1 MEPVTVSVD
10 ACLSKQ
16 SFDACK
22 RPGQK
27 VWWIKKVGSN
37 KMFVDIGRNNRA
49 DRPLKIRVEFPEPG
63 EYLVGCGPDAKEGG
77 IRAKITIGEPAA
89 KAEPKAQATATV
101 EATATP
107 EPAAPAKAE
116 PRAQATAT
124 VEATATPEPEKPAE
138 PASAKEPAAAA
149 RAEGR
154 KEIAATLKNI
164 EEGIMATVA
173 ALGLEKDG
181 VEGGKPSTN
190 DALDRL
196 EKSVRT
202 DISYQQHI
210 LCRIDEARVSGE
222 ESPDDMALLFVWRAV
237 QSLAAARRIIG

>member
-124 VEATATPEPEKPAE
+124 VEATATRSLKSRQSRHPQRSRQPRLGPKAGRRSPQ
-138 PASAKEPAAAA
+138 PSRTLR
-149 RAEGR
+149 RA
-154 KEIAATLKNI
+154 
-164 EEGIMATVA
+164 
-173 ALGLEKDG
+173 
-181 VEGGKPSTN
+181 
-190 DALDRL
+190 
-196 EKSVRT
+196 
-202 DISYQQHI
+202 
-210 LCRIDEARVSGE
+210 
-222 ESPDDMALLFVWRAV
+222 
-237 QSLAAARRIIG
+237 